1 MQILFVEDDTIIASG
16 VIYAL
21 ESEGW
26 AVSHCTDVTGA
37 LKTLAEQKITFAL
50 LDLALP
56 DGSGYTIF
64 EHIRKT
70 SDIPVI
76 FLTSADDEGN
86 TVRALEMG
94 ADDYISKPFRVRE
107 LLARIKTVL
116 RRTKDGGG
124 DVLLLNGIRIDTATT
139 EIYTLYHTL
148 VLLSIHPGILR
159 LY

>member
-37 LKTLAEQKITFAL
+37 LKTLAEQKIAFAL
-50 LDLALP
+50 LDLSLP

-70 SDIPVI
+70 SDMPVI

-94 ADDYISKPFRVRE
+94 ADDYISN
-107 LLARIKTVL
+107 TN
-116 RRTKDGGG
+116 
-124 DVLLLNGIRIDTATT
+124 LLLC
-139 EIYTLYHTL
+139 
-148 VLLSIHPGILR
+148 S
-159 LY
+159 